1 VSDVNQPSAKL
12 AAHSIRHDNQAM
24 GRTKPVPNTLLAQ
37 ARRACKSPSGSRR
50 PMSRQELAD
59 AVNAYL
65 WHTYKATSNWDETDI
80 GRLERGETRW
90 PGKQRREA
98 FRAVLQAQT
107 DSEIGFYIDRT
118 SAATSQA
125 AKTAPNNIIGDID
138 LRAPEL
144 VADQFLRVDNHA
156 DGDWN
161 SFSVV
166 TSMLAQQRQAV
177 PPATLLSLVEAHREC
192 LLTLFRKA
200 ENDPIGVDIGVMLGE
215 ASIVASRLWS
225 AQGNRS
231 MALAHCAHARR
242 LADRFGSIRLGAT
255 ARIFE
260 SNLHSGA
267 STLIQANGD
276 IMTGL
281 RLLDEAAAA
290 ADHLTAAAQARIAAE
305 QAQAYAALGLRNET
319 NAALDRARQ
328 SASGI
333 TAEDRSGLFSDWNAT
348 RVDVYEGTCR
358 LLLKEAAHAVTYLEQ
373 AAAALK
379 NDQANTNV
387 ALAARVDLA
396 SAYALTGHLDA
407 ACSTLAETYE
417 RLRRIG
423 NLRGISRARRAREG
437 LSRWNTEPLVQ
448 ELDRRMSAA

>member
-1 VSDVNQPSAKL
+1 MGELDQPNAKQT
-12 AAHSIRHDNQAM
+12 AHSIRHGDQTI
-24 GRTKPVPNTLLAQ
+24 GRIKPRPNTLLAH
-37 ARRACKSPSGSRR
+37 ARRARKSPSGSGR

-65 WHTYKATSNWDETDI
+65 WATYKVTSNWDETDI
-80 GRLERGETRW
+80 GRLERGENRW
-90 PGKQRREA
+90 PVERRREA
-98 FRAVLQAQT
+98 FRTVLHVQT
-107 DSEIGFYIDRT
+107 DSEIGFYIDRA

-125 AKTAPNNIIGDID
+125 APTASDSTISDID
-138 LRAPEL
+138 LRVPEL
-144 VADQFLRVDNHA
+144 VTGHVLHVDSDA
-156 DGDWN
+156 GGDWN

-177 PPATLLSLVEAHREC
+177 PPAALLSLVEAHREC

-200 ENDPIGVDIGVMLGE
+200 EKDPIRVDIGVMLGE

-231 MALAHCAHARR
+231 MALAHCAYARS
-242 LADRFGSIRLGAT
+242 LADRLGSIRLGAT

-267 STLIQANGD
+267 STLIQADGD

-281 RLLDEAAAA
+281 RLLDEAATA

-319 NAALDRARQ
+319 DDALVRARQ
-328 SASGI
+328 AASGI
-333 TAEDRSGLFSDWNAT
+333 TAQDRTGLFSDWNPT
-348 RVDVYEGTCR
+348 RVDVYEGTCH
-358 LLLKEAAHAVTYLEQ
+358 LLLKEPTRAVTHLEQ

-379 NDQANTNV
+379 NDQSNTNV

-407 ACSTLAETYE
+407 ACVTLGETYE
-417 RLRRIG
+417 RLRQIG

-437 LSRWNTEPLVQ
+437 LNRWNSEPIVQ
-448 ELDRRMSAA
+448 ELDRRMAAA